1 MSFLSILTTIVGMG
15 MSFGYF
21 AQTIKIIKRKSAQDV
36 SLITYLIFGF
46 GIVIWLLYGIS
57 IKDTPIILSNI
68 AALLGALSV
77 MGAYGYYK
85 KK

>member
-1 MSFLSILTTIVGMG
+1 MSFLPLLTTIVGMG

-21 AQTIKIIKRKSAQDV
+21 AQTIKIIKHQSAQDV

-46 GIVIWLLYGIS
+46 GIVVWLLYGIS

-77 MGAYGYYK
+77 MGAYFVYK